1 MGHGVI
7 RIALVVAS
15 AAWAMLAA
23 SGARAANGA
32 YAVDAADISEV
43 GSCKVE
49 SWFSTATNTDF
60 SAVANPSC
68 VVDLFRPV
76 ELSLLTN
83 RSRSD
88 GDWSTTI
95 APKAKTNI
103 VPTGIGR
110 FGISVYAGGQFDAL
124 TGENLTAFAVVPAT
138 YRFSET
144 MRINLNG
151 GWLWDRTVDR
161 HYLTYGVGFD
171 WKFTDVLQWT
181 IEAFG
186 QAGASDTPERGPA
199 AISDRRPLPAQ
210 RDFLGRRHL
219 RPQHHR
225 RKRQLDHDRDHDPV
239 SGAGGQTGAGADGA
253 SVTRQAGCSL
263 SRDREGRGGNASATA
278 IAPSAMLSE
287 PM

>member
-1 MGHGVI
+1 M
-7 RIALVVAS
+7 LS
-15 AAWAMLAA
+15 AVHN
-23 SGARAANGA
+23 GARAANGA

-49 SWFSTATNTDF
+49 SWISAATNTDF

-68 VVDLFRPV
+68 VVNILRPV
-76 ELSLLTN
+76 ELSLQTI

-103 VPTGIGR
+103 APTGIGR
-110 FGISVYAGGQFDAL
+110 LGFSFFAGGSFDVL

-138 YRFSET
+138 FRLSET
-144 MRINLNG
+144 MRINVNG

-161 HYLTYGVGFD
+161 HYLAYGLGFD

-186 QAGASDTPERGPA
+186 QAGASDTP
-199 AISDRRPLPAQ
+199 SVVRP
-210 RDFLGRRHL
+210 RF
-219 RPQHHR
+219 
-225 RKRQLDHDRDHDPV
+225 
-239 SGAGGQTGAGADGA
+239 QTGIRYRPNEIF
-253 SVTRQAGCSL
+253 SVDVIYGRNITGENANWVTIGTTIRFPVPEGKPA
-263 SRDREGRGGNASATA
+263 RERTGH
-278 IAPSAMLSE
+278 L
-287 PM
+287 